1 VESNE
6 GSLRRGGR
14 FAGSRSPLTEASLS
28 KFSSPPVY
36 QNSGRP
42 GIPVSG
48 RPGRAAA
55 PSSTSPSRCFGHLGP
70 H

>member
-28 KFSSPPVY
+28 KFSLPPVFKTA
-36 QNSGRP
+36 SGP
-42 GIPVSG
+42 GFPVSG

-55 PSSTSPSRCFGHLGP
+55 RSSRSPSRCFGHLGP